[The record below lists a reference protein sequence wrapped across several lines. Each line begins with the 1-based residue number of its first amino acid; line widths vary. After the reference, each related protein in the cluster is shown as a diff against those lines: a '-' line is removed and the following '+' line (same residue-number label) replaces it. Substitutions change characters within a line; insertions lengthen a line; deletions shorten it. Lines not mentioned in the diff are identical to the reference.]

1 MRHEYAVVYEQGE
14 DGWIVARVPEL
25 PGAVSQGRTM
35 EEARFMIKDAV
46 KLLLEIY
53 LEDAT
58 KDAQPDAIWET
69 LVVDVPIYATPR
81 PHPTS

>member
-14 DGWIVARVPEL
+14 DGWIVATVPEL

-46 KLLLEIY
+46 TLLLEVI
-53 LEDAT
+53 LEDAAKESSPT
-58 KDAQPDAIWET
+58 AIWET
-69 LVVDVPIYATPR
+69 LVVDTPAYATPR